1 VALLL
6 GNGESLCGNV
16 SDDPGFPATG
26 SPREHR
32 KFVRTGNTTLF
43 HDQHVSALQHP
54 AAAIGLL
61 EVPHSCHV
69 SERVSSVEGTHAEFG
84 RGAATRAR
92 GAESLS
98 KGDARGD
105 REVR

>member
-6 GNGESLCGNV
+6 SNGESLRGNV
-16 SDDPGFPATG
+16 SDDPEFSATG
-26 SPREHR
+26 SAREHR
-32 KFVRTGNTTLF
+32 EFVRTGDTTLF
-43 HDQHVSALQHP
+43 HDQYVSAFQHP

-61 EVPHSCHV
+61 EVPHGCHV

-105 REVR
+105 GEVR

>member
-1 VALLL
+1 VALLFS
-6 GNGESLCGNV
+6 NGESLCGNV
-16 SDDPGFPATG
+16 SNDLGFSATG
-26 SPREHR
+26 SAREYR
-32 KFVRTGNTTLF
+32 EFVRTGDTTLF
-43 HDQHVSALQHP
+43 HDQHVSTLQHP

-61 EVPHSCHV
+61 EVSHDCHI
-69 SERVSSVEGTHAEFG
+69 SERISSMERTHAEFG

-98 KGDARGD
+98 KSDDRGD